1 MYRSLLPVDRK
12 ACARPL
18 NTAAS
23 TVFATV
29 TTCML
34 LELNAAGLQERLT
47 IFDATDSAIRAVSTS
62 LPRVDRP
69 LRGPLSRLG
78 VINVMDS
85 P

>member
-1 MYRSLLPVDRK
+1 
-12 ACARPL
+12 
-18 NTAAS
+18 
-23 TVFATV
+23 
-29 TTCML
+29 ML

-78 VINVMDS
+78 VVINVMDS